1 MGFRTEEKSAH
12 YATFKQQININVSE
26 DTKAKFA
33 KICKE
38 LGVPMTTVMVHLILE
53 FIDTPIENQEE
64 INMQQLQER
73 GWEDG
78 TK

>member
-33 KICKE
+33 KIHQGCAVMMPP
-38 LGVPMTTVMVHLILE
+38 GVFAEYV
-53 FIDTPIENQEE
+53 
-64 INMQQLQER
+64 LQTYTATR
-73 GWEDG
+73 HG
-78 TK
+78 TG